1 VKHGATSPR
10 VVAVSDHEPVFVA
23 DERAQIEAILESN
36 RSEVVEVLEGL
47 TDEQARSRL
56 VPSLT
61 TPLGLMK
68 HLCVV
73 EQVWFHVGFAG
84 RTREELGI
92 PVDVPG
98 SFVLEPDD
106 TVESVLER
114 YRTVTDEAREIA
126 ASYDLEDH
134 ALHNR
139 RSPLSLRWVY
149 LHLIQELARH
159 AGHADILR
167 EQILAAEAG
176 LSPGAPG
183 AAPR

>member
-1 VKHGATSPR
+1 M
-10 VVAVSDHEPVFVA
+10 SDHEPIFVA
-23 DERAQIEAILESN
+23 DQRTQLEAILESN
-36 RSEVVEVLEGL
+36 RQEVVEILDEL
-47 TDEQARSRL
+47 TDEQARTRL

-73 EQVWFHVGFAG
+73 EQVWFHVAFAG

-92 PVDVPG
+92 PVDVHD

-106 TVESVLER
+106 TVASVLEE
-114 YRTVTDEAREIA
+114 YRTVSVEARAIA

-134 ALHNR
+134 AMHNR
-139 RSPLSLRWVY
+139 RSPVSLRWVY

-159 AGHADILR
+159 AGHGDILK
-167 EQILAAEAG
+167 EQILAAAG
-176 LSPGAPG
+176 
-183 AAPR
+183 